1 MKLIFLAFSGYPVV
15 NDPLYNHDVFGPE
28 KGKGGRIGK
37 SDEDLIQDLIS
48 IHNAEN
54 WLGMDQDD
62 LIICNPTKKVT
73 VTHHQQPSS
82 QPPQRADTPDS
93 AVAISDHSPSS
104 SSPASDF
111 QVRLFHDLWN
121 STKNVSFFWI
131 FSQKRIFELI
141 FQIYSYWLYT
151 VRNLHFFS
159 KNSTLISRENC
170 RFFWLKNSW
179 KCCGFGLFSC
189 WPLWFHEKNCQ
200 KILGEKLV
208 KMLGF
213 CRNLIFG
220 QKFDFSNSVYNK
232 YYVELWTSVLFLV
245 RLQKF
250 ISFFSLP

>member
-1 MKLIFLAFSGYPVV
+1 MQMKPFDFQMISCKFEFHVRFFVFSGYPVV

-73 VTHHQQPSS
+73 VTHHQHQQPSS

-111 QVRLFHDLWN
+111 QVRLFHNLGN
-121 STKNVSFFWI
+121 SPKKS
-131 FSQKRIFELI
+131 
-141 FQIYSYWLYT
+141 
-151 VRNLHFFS
+151 
-159 KNSTLISRENC
+159 LISLNFYNL
-170 RFFWLKNSW
+170 FFFK
-179 KCCGFGLFSC
+179 G
-189 WPLWFHEKNCQ
+189 
-200 KILGEKLV
+200 
-208 KMLGF
+208 
-213 CRNLIFG
+213 
-220 QKFDFSNSVYNK
+220 
-232 YYVELWTSVLFLV
+232 
-245 RLQKF
+245 
-250 ISFFSLP
+250 